1 MSQFPII
8 LIPSSIQQVK
18 SEHPPTPIFTESL
31 PQHPGAKPQ
40 KIDNPLIAVE
50 VALTI
55 IISTVITS
63 GGGVGLGFLSFI
75 ATAGAIAF
83 QAWQQVKT
91 SI

>member
-1 MSQFPII
+1 VFPN
-8 LIPSSIQQVK
+8 LLLQK
-18 SEHPPTPIFTESL
+18 L
-31 PQHPGAKPQ
+31 RAKPQ
-40 KIDNPLIAVE
+40 KINNPLIAVE

-63 GGGVGLGFLSFI
+63 GGGARWGFLSFI
-75 ATAGAIAF
+75 AAAYAITF